1 MPNIIKE
8 KGVIMAKKKKEQG
21 ESSVNENEDS
31 RQDKLI
37 LELLDELPIIRTE
50 NYIEVQLKRTNRT
63 SMVSIDSNEVVEYI
77 VYEIKNRYGFWA
89 KSSIIKNCIMYK
101 KNYGYDL
108 DITELKHRI
117 AYCDYSI
124 VYDLMDGNCVVVN
137 RNGWEVK
144 ENNYLFFRQS
154 DSAIPQVKPIRCTN
168 GWERLKK
175 YINLPED
182 DKILF
187 IAYMIA
193 CFNPNYTFPSAC
205 INGASGSGKSTLTK
219 ILKKVIDPVSGEG
232 VNVLT
237 NNFDDLK
244 VLLGS
249 NYYVAFDNLSRIS
262 NAMSNFFCT
271 VVTGGTFV
279 SRTKFENDKPFTIT
293 LKQGLCLNGIGNFA
307 INDDF
312 VDRALFFKTKPFAK
326 TTDRSEDKLWTRF
339 DKELPY
345 IMGGIFEI
353 LSKALVIYPTVKIEN
368 PMRLADFHSF
378 GYAVAEAM
386 GGYGKTFNEC
396 IARNKELQMEV
407 VDENFEIV
415 RILIDFLKEN
425 DGEWSS
431 TVEMLYKSVRDFV
444 ILADE
449 GKYDEKAIP
458 KASNAFS
465 RMLSLHEAHLA
476 KRGYRYDIKK
486 NGVGRHVI
494 TFYTDMIIRK
504 PITGI
509 REPIILKDSTRELT
523 SQLIDSLIAD
533 IEDSE
538 E

>member
-1 MPNIIKE
+1 
-8 KGVIMAKKKKEQG
+8 MARKKKEQG

-101 KNYGYDL
+101 KNCGYDL

-117 AYCDYSI
+117 AYCDDSI

-144 ENNYLFFRQS
+144 ENNYLFFRRS
-154 DSAIPQVKPIRCTN
+154 DTAIPQVKPIRCPN

-175 YINLPED
+175 YINLPEEE
-182 DKILF
+182 KILF

-193 CFNPNYTFPSAC
+193 CFNPNFTFPSAC

-219 ILKKVIDPVSGEG
+219 ILKKVIDPVSGKG

-244 VLLGS
+244 VLLNS

-279 SRTKFENDKPFTIT
+279 SRTKYDNEKPFSIT

-326 TTDRSEDKLWTRF
+326 TTDRSEEKLWTKF
-339 DKELPY
+339 EEELPY

-368 PMRLADFHSF
+368 PIRLADFHSF

-396 IARNKELQMEV
+396 IARNKETQMEI

-415 RILIDFLKEN
+415 RIMIDFLKEN

-431 TVEMLYKSVRDFV
+431 TVDMLYKSVRDFV

-509 REPIILKDSTRELT
+509 REPIILTDGTRELT

-533 IEDSE
+533 IEESE

>member
-144 ENNYLFFRQS
+144 ENNYLFFRRS

-326 TTDRSEDKLWTRF
+326 TTDRSEDKLWTKF

-396 IARNKELQMEV
+396 IARNKEIQMEV

-431 TVEMLYKSVRDFV
+431 TVDMLYKSVRDFV

-509 REPIILKDSTRELT
+509 REPIILTDGTRELT

-533 IEDSE
+533 IEESE

>member
-1 MPNIIKE
+1 
-8 KGVIMAKKKKEQG
+8 
-21 ESSVNENEDS
+21 
-31 RQDKLI
+31 
-37 LELLDELPIIRTE
+37 
-50 NYIEVQLKRTNRT
+50 
-63 SMVSIDSNEVVEYI
+63 
-77 VYEIKNRYGFWA
+77 
-89 KSSIIKNCIMYK
+89 
-101 KNYGYDL
+101 
-108 DITELKHRI
+108 
-117 AYCDYSI
+117 
-124 VYDLMDGNCVVVN
+124 MD
-137 RNGWEVK
+137 
-144 ENNYLFFRQS
+144 
-154 DSAIPQVKPIRCTN
+154 
-168 GWERLKK
+168 
-175 YINLPED
+175 
-182 DKILF
+182 
-187 IAYMIA
+187 
-193 CFNPNYTFPSAC
+193 
-205 INGASGSGKSTLTK
+205 
-219 ILKKVIDPVSGEG
+219 
-232 VNVLT
+232 
-237 NNFDDLK
+237 
-244 VLLGS
+244 
-249 NYYVAFDNLSRIS
+249 
-262 NAMSNFFCT
+262 
-271 VVTGGTFV
+271 
-279 SRTKFENDKPFTIT
+279 
-293 LKQGLCLNGIGNFA
+293 GIGNFA

-326 TTDRSEDKLWTRF
+326 TTDRSEEKLWTKF
-339 DKELPY
+339 EEELPY

-368 PMRLADFHSF
+368 PIRLADFHSF

-396 IARNKELQMEV
+396 IARNKETQMEI

-415 RILIDFLKEN
+415 RIMIDFLKEN

-431 TVEMLYKSVRDFV
+431 TVDMLYKSVRDFD

-509 REPIILKDSTRELT
+509 REPIMLKDSTRELT